1 MALAIYKPGQG
12 YWTRVLTATGSG
24 ALVLAGALWIADQ
37 LTVLTPEQQELY
49 WQAGVAT
56 AIIALFGALIFY
68 LLNKPNIVDFMIA
81 TEAEMKKVNWPSRKE
96 IIGSTIVVISGTL
109 ILAAILFLINMGFGW
124 FFQEI
129 GVLQQSGG

>member
-1 MALAIYKPGQG
+1 MAFAIYKPGQG
-12 YWTRVLTATGSG
+12 YWTRVLTAVG
-24 ALVLAGALWIADQ
+24 AGTIVLTGALWIADR
-37 LTVLTPEQQELY
+37 LTGLSNDVQMY
-49 WQAGVAT
+49 WQAGVVVGIVAV
-56 AIIALFGALIFY
+56 FGGLIYY

-109 ILAAILFLINMGFGW
+109 ILAALLFVINLGFGW

-129 GVLQQSGG
+129 GVLEGTGS